1 MKPLQKKRKEVII
14 MTRVFTLE
22 GLDCANCASKIE
34 KAINEMAGVVSAS
47 VTFSTAKLQMHLA
60 PDYSGDIAHE
70 VQRVIHAFEPDV
82 LVVEKA
88 DTLRAVS
95 SKNSNTRK
103 ILWLSAGALTFALG
117 IVFEW
122 TDVSFYLMLGTLL
135 FSYLLLGARV
145 IIRSVR
151 NISKGQIFDENF
163 LMSIATIGAFFIGE
177 YSGAVAVMLFYQVG
191 EFFQELAVAKSKR
204 NISDLMDI
212 RPDYAN
218 LLVDG
223 ESERVSPE
231 TVQVGS
237 LIIVKPG
244 EKIPL
249 DGVIIE
255 GDSLIDNSALT
266 GESALRKAGV
276 SDTVL
281 SGSINQS
288 GVLTVEVTQTF
299 GDSTASKII
308 DLVENAASKKAKVE
322 TFITKFA
329 KFYTPIVVILAVLI
343 AIVPPLLFGA
353 SWSDWIHRS
362 LVLLIISC
370 PCALVLSIPL
380 GFFGGI
386 GAASKKGILVKGGN
400 YLEALAHLDYVVFDK
415 TGTLTK
421 GVFKIT
427 SKRPAN
433 GFTDEQ
439 LLESAAFAEV
449 FSSHPIAVSIMSE
462 YGKELD
468 TKLLSNYEEISGHG
482 VSVTAGDKSILVGNG
497 KLMELNNIEHLE
509 NNEYGTTV
517 HVAVNSVYAGCII
530 ISDEIKP
537 DSRDA
542 IANLK
547 AMGVSRTI
555 MLTGD
560 IPSVA
565 HAVAEQLELDEVH
578 ASLLPQDKVSK
589 VEELGKLKN
598 SKKSLAF
605 VGDGINDAPVLA
617 MADVGIAMGGLGSD
631 AAIEAA
637 DVVLMTDEPS
647 KLVEAVKTAR
657 FTRRIVWQNIV
668 FTVGVQV
675 VFIVLGT
682 MGIASIWEAI
692 FADVG
697 VALIAVLNTLR
708 ILRT

>member
-1 MKPLQKKRKEVII
+1 MEKISA
-14 MTRVFTLE
+14 LE
-22 GLDCANCASKIE
+22 DLGCAGCASH
-34 KAINEMAGVVSAS
+34 SHS
-47 VTFSTAKLQMHLA
+47 Q
-60 PDYSGDIAHE
+60 
-70 VQRVIHAFEPDV
+70 
-82 LVVEKA
+82 
-88 DTLRAVS
+88 
-95 SKNSNTRK
+95 SKSSNTRK

-117 IVFEW
+117 IVFEL

-151 NISKGQIFDENF
+151 NISKGQVFDENF

-218 LLVDG
+218 LLIGG
-223 ESERVSPE
+223 ESSRVSPE
-231 TVQVGS
+231 TVQAGS

-249 DGVIIE
+249 DGVIVE
-255 GDSLIDNSALT
+255 GDSSIDTSALT
-266 GESALRKAGV
+266 GESALRKASV

-299 GDSTASKII
+299 SESTASKII

-329 KFYTPIVVILAVLI
+329 KFYTPIVVALAVLI

-353 SWSDWIHRS
+353 SWFDWIHRS

-421 GVFKIT
+421 GVFKIS
-427 SKRPAN
+427 SKHPAN
-433 GFTDEQ
+433 GFTDEK
-439 LLESAAFAEV
+439 LLETAAFAEV
-449 FSSHPIAVSIMSE
+449 FSSHPIAVSVMNE

-482 VSVTAGDKSILVGNG
+482 VSVTAGDKNILVGNG
-497 KLMELNNIEHLE
+497 KLMELNNIDYFE
-509 NNEYGTTV
+509 NNAYGTTV
-517 HVAVNSVYAGCII
+517 HVAVNSVYAGSII

-537 DSRDA
+537 DSRNA

-547 AMGVSRTI
+547 AMGVSKTV

-565 HAVAEQLELDEVH
+565 HAVAEQLGLDEIH
-578 ASLLPQDKVSK
+578 ASLLPQDKVAK
-589 VEELGKLKN
+589 VEELGKRKN